1 MSDAP
6 DDRRAQ
12 PGGLNRPRSDAPDD
26 RRAQPGGLHR
36 PRSATDPFHDHP
48 IRIYFEDTD
57 AGGIVYHAN
66 YLRFAERARTEALRA
81 MGLPHSDMQAR
92 HGCFLVVKRAA
103 VEYERPAR
111 LDDEV
116 TIRTRIRRVAATL
129 LLEQEVRRGEERLA
143 VVEVTL
149 VCVDQAS
156 LAPRRLPE
164 PWLGALRAQIAAHVS
179 ALGATGGH
187 AP

>member
-1 MSDAP
+1 MTSAS
-6 DDRRAQ
+6 DDRRAE
-12 PGGLNRPRSDAPDD
+12 PGDLDRPRQDSDPVHEH
-26 RRAQPGGLHR
+26 RAR
-36 PRSATDPFHDHP
+36 V
-48 IRIYFEDTD
+48 YFEDTD

-81 MGLPHSDMQAR
+81 MGLPHSDMQR
-92 HGCFLVVKRAA
+92 MHGCFLVVKRAA
-103 VEYERPAR
+103 LEYERPAR

-116 TIRTRIRRVAATL
+116 TIRTRIRRASATL
-129 LLEQEVRRGEERLA
+129 LLEQQVWRGEERLV

-164 PWLGALRAQIAAHVS
+164 PWLSALRAQIAAPV
-179 ALGATGGH
+179 AEGGP

>member
-1 MSDAP
+1 MSNPAS

-12 PGGLNRPRSDAPDD
+12 PGGLNRPRQDS
-26 RRAQPGGLHR
+26 
-36 PRSATDPFHDHP
+36 DPFHDHHV
-48 IRIYFEDTD
+48 RIYFEDTD

-66 YLRFAERARTEALRA
+66 YLRYAERARTEALRA
-81 MGLPHSDMQAR
+81 MGLPHSDMQR
-92 HGCFLVVKRAA
+92 LHGCFLVVKRAA

-111 LDDEV
+111 LDDSV
-116 TIRTRIRRVAATL
+116 TIRTRIRRASATL
-129 LLEQEVRRGEERLA
+129 LLDQQFWRGEERLA
-143 VVEVTL
+143 AVEVVL

-164 PWLGALRAQIAAHVS
+164 PWLSALRAQVAAP
-179 ALGATGGH
+179 ATEGGP